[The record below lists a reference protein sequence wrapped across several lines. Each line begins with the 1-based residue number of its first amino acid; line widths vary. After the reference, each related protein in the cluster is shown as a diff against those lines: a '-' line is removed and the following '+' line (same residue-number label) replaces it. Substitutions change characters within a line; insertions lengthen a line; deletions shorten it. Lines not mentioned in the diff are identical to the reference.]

1 MSAALALL
9 RDLDEAHATM
19 TRCAE
24 ALDWDGVAAAWRQ
37 AERDFAQLTQHRLEA
52 LPPEQ
57 RREASAHIERI
68 LYAQAAIVQRA
79 KPWMEQVAP
88 LLDNFTR
95 HPLTPL
101 EG

>member
-37 AERDFAQLTQHRLEA
+37 AERDAGARWIA
-52 LPPEQ
+52 
-57 RREASAHIERI
+57 ASAARWPALARI
-68 LYAQAAIVQRA
+68 AAR
-79 KPWMEQVAP
+79 
-88 LLDNFTR
+88 LTR
-95 HPLTPL
+95 IA
-101 EG
+101 